1 MPSLL
6 TLAGDCYEPDLPG
19 RLLSIAGDIRSA
31 GGRAFLVGGWVR
43 DALLG
48 KDCRDYD
55 IEVYDSLFRVQKAR
69 LVMVIAV
76 LWCIPM
82 KNFRSR
88 KRHSAVTLRL
98 MRWAWNCRS
107 LRFVIRMAALMT

>member
-48 KDCRDYD
+48 KACSD
-55 IEVYDSLFRVQKAR
+55 
-69 LVMVIAV
+69 
-76 LWCIPM
+76 
-82 KNFRSR
+82 
-88 KRHSAVTLRL
+88 
-98 MRWAWNCRS
+98 
-107 LRFVIRMAALMT
+107 

>member
-6 TLAGDCYEPDLPG
+6 TLAGERYEPDIPR
-19 RLLSIAGDIRSA
+19 RLLSIAGEIREA

-55 IEVYDSLFRVQKAR
+55 VEVIFYGIFFK
-69 LVMVIAV
+69 
-76 LWCIPM
+76 
-82 KNFRSR
+82 
-88 KRHSAVTLRL
+88 
-98 MRWAWNCRS
+98 
-107 LRFVIRMAALMT
+107 FV